1 MAEGILREVADDLF
15 VVFSAG
21 SKPTGY
27 VHPKGIQVMEEI
39 GIDISGH
46 VSKRLDEFLGAGID
60 TVITVCDHAAKDCPV
75 FPGQVNRYHWAFE
88 DPAKATGSEEE
99 VLRQFRSIRDRMRL
113 VFEAYVAGYRE
124 RRRGAL
130 RRAN

>member
-15 VVFSAG
+15 EVFSAG